1 MSRLACIVLPGV
13 PLHLVQR
20 GAVAVAREAYLE
32 RLGDL
37 LRRHGCALHAYAL
50 MGNHAHLL
58 VTPAAAGS
66 AQALMEAL
74 GGEFDAT
81 PIHARRYLLACMRYI
96 EANPVRAGMAS
107 APEDFRWSSYR
118 ANALGEPDRLLTPH
132 PAYLALGSAAAA
144 RRAAYS
150 AASAASR
157 LSTSGARRARPAA
170 RPRSR
175 GWS

>member
-1 MSRLACIVLPGV
+1 MSRLACVVLPGV

-20 GAVAVAREAYLE
+20 GAAPLAHGAYLR
-32 RLGDL
+32 RLGEL
-37 LRRHGCALHAYAL
+37 ACLHRCALHAYAL

-58 VTPAAAGS
+58 LTPAAPDS
-66 AQALMEAL
+66 APALMHAL

-81 PIHARRYLLACMRYI
+81 PIHARRYLIACMRYI
-96 EANPVRAGMAS
+96 EANPVRAGMA
-107 APEDFRWSSYR
+107 ARPEDFRWSSYR
-118 ANALGEPDRLLTPH
+118 ANALGEPDPLLTPH
-132 PAYLALGSAAAA
+132 PAYLALG
-144 RRAAYS
+144 RGAY

-157 LSTSGARRARPAA
+157 LSTSAAPRARPGA

>member
-1 MSRLACIVLPGV
+1 MSRPACIVQPHV

-20 GAVAVAREAYLE
+20 GAAQTGREAYLV
-32 RLGDL
+32 RLLGL
-37 LRRHGCALHAYAL
+37 LQRHRCALHAYAL

-58 VTPAAAGS
+58 ITPAAADS
-66 AQALMEAL
+66 AGALIDAL

-81 PIHARRYLLACMRYI
+81 PIHSRRYLLACMRYI
-96 EANPVRAGMAS
+96 EANPVRAGMA
-107 APEDFRWSSYR
+107 ARPEDFRWSSYR
-118 ANALGEPDRLLTPH
+118 ANALGEPDRLVTPH
-132 PAYLALGSAAAA
+132 PAYLALG
-144 RRAAYS
+144 RAAY
-150 AASAASR
+150 AASAVSR

>member
-13 PLHLVQR
+13 PLHLVQS
-20 GAVAVAREAYLE
+20 GAPLVAREAYLE
-32 RLGDL
+32 RLGEL
-37 LRRHGCALHAYAL
+37 CSLHRCALHAYAL

-58 VTPAAAGS
+58 VTPATASS

-74 GGEFDAT
+74 GGDFDAT

-96 EANPVRAGMAS
+96 EANPVRAGLAQR
-107 APEDFRWSSYR
+107 PEDYRWSSYR
-118 ANALGEPDRLLTPH
+118 ANALGEPDCLLTPH
-132 PAYLALGSAAAA
+132 PAYLRLG
-144 RRAAYS
+144 RAAY

-157 LSTSGARRARPAA
+157 LSTSAARRGRRGAM
-170 RPRSR
+170 PRSR

>member
-20 GAVAVAREAYLE
+20 GAHPVAHETYLE
-32 RLGDL
+32 RLGEL
-37 LRRHGCALHAYAL
+37 AKRHGCALHAYAL

-58 VTPAAAGS
+58 VTPAAKVS

-81 PIHARRYLLACMRYI
+81 PIHARRYLIACMRYI
-96 EANPVRAGMAS
+96 EANPVRAGMA
-107 APEDFRWSSYR
+107 ARPEDYRWSSYR
-118 ANALGEPDRLLTPH
+118 ANALGEPDRLVTPH
-132 PAYLALGSAAAA
+132 PAYLALGRA
-144 RRAAYS
+144 RY

-157 LSTSGARRARPAA
+157 LSTSAARRAR
-170 RPRSR
+170 
-175 GWS
+175 